1 MSRLTLWLL
10 PFFCFGLLYGVAPK
24 WTHQKEFILKKD
36 EKAKIIFFERRHQI
50 KDEFE
55 FSWTLYDNTNLVVHT
70 KFRKYPRQIV
80 LSLRRGLEMY
90 RQPILAFIKNPLVD
104 NEDLYLVFKEYRH
117 YDGSVVF
124 DALIM
129 DQSARVEI
137 EYIPDR

>member
-36 EKAKIIFFERRHQI
+36 EKAKVVLTDRIRLIR
-50 KDEFE
+50 DEFE

-70 KFRKYPRQIV
+70 KFRNYPRQIV
-80 LSLRRGLEMY
+80 LSLRRGLEIY
-90 RQPILAFIKNPLVD
+90 HQPILAFIKNPLNDSV
-104 NEDLYLVFKEYRH
+104 DLYLNFKEYRS
-117 YDGSVVF
+117 YDGTVVF
-124 DALIM
+124 DTYIM
-129 DQSARVEI
+129 DKAARVEI